1 VYLSRLFPFLL
12 VDHFVKVGRRQFDVE
27 MLILAGAAFG
37 GNNSATVSVLEIA
50 VRKLVSPLGVL
61 TLLAVYPRMPFCERG
76 KTVLTNEFVFFFG
89 GRLMFAPSVSFV
101 PGKVALATKA
111 RRPSRRQTRNSV
123 PRIAFFVDRRFNT
136 AGRSGFRCAFE
147 FGDV

>member
-1 VYLSRLFPFLL
+1 M
-12 VDHFVKVGRRQFDVE
+12 KVGGRPFDIE
-27 MLILAGAAFG
+27 MLILAGTAFG
-37 GNNSATVSVLEIA
+37 GNNCAPVNVPEIA
-50 VRKLVSPLGVL
+50 VRKLVSPLGVF
-61 TLLAVYPRMPFCERG
+61 TLLAVYLKTPFCERG
-76 KTVLTNEFVFFFG
+76 KTVLTSEFVFFFG